1 MQVLNNWFARR
12 NVDNMVIFVT
22 IFITGTNQVCSI
34 TDNIVPLQSGSV
46 FYERAKLT
54 GAQYNQNLK
63 QSRNL
68 PWHTLGI
75 LIPNTECPKSEFV
88 WYLNKD
94 HPEQAPPWTS
104 TPLKS
109 RSSVFRCFYPQKS
122 GQKILILET
131 IWSQHLRAKRNGL
144 SRF

>member
-68 PWHTLGI
+68 P
-75 LIPNTECPKSEFV
+75 
-88 WYLNKD
+88 
-94 HPEQAPPWTS
+94 
-104 TPLKS
+104 
-109 RSSVFRCFYPQKS
+109 
-122 GQKILILET
+122 
-131 IWSQHLRAKRNGL
+131 
-144 SRF
+144 